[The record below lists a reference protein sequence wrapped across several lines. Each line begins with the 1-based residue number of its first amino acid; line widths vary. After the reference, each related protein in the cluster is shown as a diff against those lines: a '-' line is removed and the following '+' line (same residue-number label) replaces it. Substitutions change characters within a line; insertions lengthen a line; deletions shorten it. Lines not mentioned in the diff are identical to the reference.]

1 MFLQRLN
8 VGVVCQKRTQVYHD
22 LKHYKYKLYQ
32 ECCRA
37 IQKQRL
43 QDENGDENLQDEPV
57 KDLVK
62 RVFRKLEEDGW
73 IHMVTHFVGNALLM
87 D

>member
-1 MFLQRLN
+1 MFLQRLK
-8 VGVVCQKRTQVYHD
+8 VGVVCQRRTQVYHD

-32 ECCRA
+32 ECCSA
-37 IQKQRL
+37 IEDQCS
-43 QDENGDENLQDEPV
+43 QDEGDENLQDEPV

-62 RVFRKLEEDGW
+62 RVFSQLEENGW
-73 IHMVTHFVGNALLM
+73 IHEVIHFVGNALFM